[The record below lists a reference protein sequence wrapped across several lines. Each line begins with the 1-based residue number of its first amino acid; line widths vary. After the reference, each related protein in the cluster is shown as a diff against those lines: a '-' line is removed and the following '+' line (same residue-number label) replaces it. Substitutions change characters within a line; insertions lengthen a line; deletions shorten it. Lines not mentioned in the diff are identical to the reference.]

1 MSLFNQQA
9 AQYLFE
15 VQKHLNEA
23 IYIYTCNRN
32 ERAGVMNPKTAEKL
46 RKLKDIIVKEQN
58 KAAKLK

>member
-1 MSLFNQQA
+1 MSQQA

-23 IYIYTCNRN
+23 ISIYTCYRN
-32 ERAGVMNPKTAEKL
+32 EKAGVMNPKTVEKL
-46 RKLKDIIVKEQN
+46 RKLKDTIVKEQT